1 MLEKTLESP
10 LDCKKI
16 QPVYPKGDQSWI
28 FIGRD
33 WYWSWSSNTL
43 ATWCEGLIG
52 KDPDAWK
59 DWGQE
64 EKGTTEDE
72 MVGWHHWLN
81 GHGFGWTP
89 GISDGQGEAWRVV
102 VHGLTKSQTQL
113 SDWTDD
119 YSNLGFYLNT
129 GISISLSHHH
139 DVTMFMASWTS
150 PVLSG
155 FPHLSFQQ
163 SDTLGSLVA
172 AFSFALQLMVEYLSI
187 YNSYPS
193 EAPAKKPSVR
203 TIFTP
208 FTLLCLLHTET
219 THDNNF
225 QELAGVPRVRET
237 CYVTKPPMPTRLLV
251 GNCVQAPS
259 RWATRSWL
267 IFSHVHAASCYTKN
281 QATTELPRVL
291 ENYTNCF
298 KINRKA
304 SHFTIFG

>member
-1 MLEKTLESP
+1 MWELDYKESWAPKNWCFFFRTEAFELWCWRRLLRVPWTARRSSQSILKEISPEYSLEGLMLKLK
-10 LDCKKI
+10 L
-16 QPVYPKGDQSWI
+16 QYFGHLMW
-28 FIGRD
+28 R
-33 WYWSWSSNTL
+33 
-43 ATWCEGLIG
+43 GLIG
-52 KDPDAWK
+52 KDPDAGK

-72 MVGWHHWLN
+72 MVGWHHRLN
-81 GHGFGWTP
+81 GHGFRWTP
-89 GISDGQGEAWRVV
+89 GISDGQGEAWHVV
-102 VHGLTKSQTQL
+102 VHGLTRSQTRL

-163 SDTLGSLVA
+163 SDTLGSLVT
-172 AFSFALQLMVEYLSI
+172 AFAFALQLMAEYLSL

-219 THDNNF
+219 THDSNF
-225 QELAGVPRVRET
+225 QEELAGVPRVRET
-237 CYVTKPPMPTRLLV
+237 CYVAKP
-251 GNCVQAPS
+251 C
-259 RWATRSWL
+259 
-267 IFSHVHAASCYTKN
+267 
-281 QATTELPRVL
+281 
-291 ENYTNCF
+291 
-298 KINRKA
+298 
-304 SHFTIFG
+304 